1 MPLVVCV
8 IHSIF
13 NVETIVMVV
22 HYYDTNRVHVKG
34 KLGLTEKGRFTF
46 RDDSDIW
53 NLWWNKVQIKAMHKG
68 NSFLESTEY
77 QTESFCNTHILKI
90 IKNYVG
96 INSTLV
102 ACRL

>member
-46 RDDSDIW
+46 RDDSDI
-53 NLWWNKVQIKAMHKG
+53 
-68 NSFLESTEY
+68 
-77 QTESFCNTHILKI
+77 
-90 IKNYVG
+90 
-96 INSTLV
+96 
-102 ACRL
+102 